1 MKGVDYRLR
10 TTKSIA
16 DQRNAFDEYLKQ
28 GGFPE
33 LLQVKNE
40 KKYVSNLVDNILKRD
55 IEQRYKIAYPAQF
68 ENMAHHLLNISPYII
83 STADLMELFEFKSV
97 HTVLNYIKYLKEAYL
112 LVGIQKFS
120 QKSKQRR
127 RKPWLAT

>member
-33 LLQVKNE
+33 LLQVK
-40 KKYVSNLVDNILKRD
+40 
-55 IEQRYKIAYPAQF
+55 
-68 ENMAHHLLNISPYII
+68 
-83 STADLMELFEFKSV
+83 T
-97 HTVLNYIKYLKEAYL
+97 
-112 LVGIQKFS
+112 
-120 QKSKQRR
+120 
-127 RKPWLAT
+127 RKVCI